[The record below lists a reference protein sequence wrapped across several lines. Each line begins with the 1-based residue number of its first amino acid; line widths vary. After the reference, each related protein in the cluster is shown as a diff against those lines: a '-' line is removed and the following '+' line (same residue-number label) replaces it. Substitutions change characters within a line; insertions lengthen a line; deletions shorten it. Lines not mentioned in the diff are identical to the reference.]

1 MSEEVKIEKN
11 YEKALDEIK
20 DEYDAFY
27 IANKYESD
35 VTKTTHGT
43 QFAKLLELKGDKVTN
58 AVHWIAREY
67 DCYYKNE
74 YENEDDTAFGYLR
87 ELCKKK
93 DIEMHIDD
101 ILVRNGREDLI

>member
-1 MSEEVKIEKN
+1 M
-11 YEKALDEIK
+11 LDEIK

-58 AVHWIAREY
+58 PNMRIQTSQLKEGI
-67 DCYYKNE
+67 KI
-74 YENEDDTAFGYLR
+74 
-87 ELCKKK
+87 KKGK
-93 DIEMHIDD
+93 IT
-101 ILVRNGREDLI
+101 NK